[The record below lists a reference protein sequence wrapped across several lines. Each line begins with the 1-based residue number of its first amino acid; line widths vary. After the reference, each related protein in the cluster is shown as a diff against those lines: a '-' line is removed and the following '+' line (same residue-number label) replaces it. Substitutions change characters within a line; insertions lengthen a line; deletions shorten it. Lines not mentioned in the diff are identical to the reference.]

1 MRMIL
6 RNGEKV
12 KVKAHGGMIDIE
24 GIVVA
29 KVNDGLKLESI
40 EVWYDPMEMFRQ
52 IDKENALEI
61 VPAAEGAGAATGC
74 PVAH

>member
-1 MRMIL
+1 
-6 RNGEKV
+6 
-12 KVKAHGGMIDIE
+12 MIDIE

-29 KVNDGLKLESI
+29 KVNDSLKLESI

-52 IDKENALEI
+52 IDRDNTMEI
-61 VPAAEGAGAATGC
+61 VPPAEGAATGC

>member
-1 MRMIL
+1 
-6 RNGEKV
+6 
-12 KVKAHGGMIDIE
+12 MIDIE

-29 KVNDGLKLESI
+29 KVNEGLKLESI

-52 IDKENALEI
+52 IDKENTFEI
-61 VPAAEGAGAATGC
+61 VPAAGDAAATTGC

>member
-1 MRMIL
+1 MFRK
-6 RNGEKV
+6 GEKV

-29 KVNDGLKLESI
+29 KVNDALKLESI
-40 EVWYDPMEMFRQ
+40 EVFYDPMEMFRQ
-52 IDKENALEI
+52 IDKNNALEV
-61 VPAAEGAGAATGC
+61 VPAAEAEGAATGC

>member
-1 MRMIL
+1 MYRK
-6 RNGEKV
+6 GEKV

-24 GIVVA
+24 GLVVA
-29 KVNDGLKLESI
+29 KVNEGLKLESI

-52 IDKENALEI
+52 IDKDNALEI
-61 VPAAEGAGAATGC
+61 VPAAGAGGAATGC